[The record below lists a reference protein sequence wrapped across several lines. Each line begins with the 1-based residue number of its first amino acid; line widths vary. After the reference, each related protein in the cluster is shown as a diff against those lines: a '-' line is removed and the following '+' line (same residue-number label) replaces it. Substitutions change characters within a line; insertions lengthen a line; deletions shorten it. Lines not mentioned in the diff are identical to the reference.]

1 MSEYIDFARFYD
13 RLMYDCDYDQRA
25 DYIISLF
32 NRFAC
37 KPKLMLD
44 LACGTGNFTYRMAKR
59 GVDVIGVDMS
69 ADMLG
74 IAREK
79 AELYNASPL
88 FLCQKADEL
97 DLYGT
102 IDSCICTL
110 DSVNH
115 ITDYDELCRAFDKV
129 SLFMEKGGLFIFDAN
144 TEYKHK
150 VILGD
155 NTFVTD
161 DGELYT
167 VWSNENDG
175 NIVNITLDFFLK
187 KGDMYERFSEEFSE
201 RAYTDEELKNA
212 LENAGFETVA
222 VYGDMTFDAPKPDE
236 ERKIFIARK
245 I

>member
-13 RLMYDCDYDQRA
+13 RLMDDCDYDARA
-25 DYIISLF
+25 DYLYELF

-44 LACGTGNFTYRMAKR
+44 LACGTGNFSYRMIKH

-69 ADMLG
+69 AEMLN

-79 AELYNASPL
+79 AEKHGSSPL

-115 ITDYDELCRAFDKV
+115 ITDYDELCRSFARV
-129 SLFMEKGGLFIFDAN
+129 ALFMEKGGLFIFDAN
-144 TEYKHK
+144 TEYKHAH
-150 VILGD
+150 ILGN
-155 NTFVTD
+155 NTFISD
-161 DGELYT
+161 DDDLYT
-167 VWSNENDG
+167 VWCNECG
-175 NIVNITLDFFLK
+175 GTVVNITLDFFLK
-187 KGDMYERFSEEFSE
+187 SGESYQRFSEQFEE
-201 RAYTDEELKNA
+201 RAYSDDEFAYA
-212 LENAGFETVA
+212 LESAGFKLLA
-222 VYGDMTFDAPKPDE
+222 VYGDMTVNAPAEDE

-245 I
+245 K

>member
-13 RLMYDCDYDQRA
+13 RLMDDCDYDARA
-25 DYIISLF
+25 DYLYQLF

-44 LACGTGNFTYRMAKR
+44 LACGTGNFSYRMIKH

-69 ADMLG
+69 AEMLN

-79 AELYNASPL
+79 AEQHGSSPL

-115 ITDYDELCRAFDKV
+115 ITDYDELCRSFARV
-129 SLFMEKGGLFIFDAN
+129 ALFMEKGGLFIFDAN
-144 TEYKHK
+144 TEYKHAH
-150 VILGD
+150 VLGN
-155 NTFVTD
+155 NTFISD
-161 DGELYT
+161 DDELYT
-167 VWSNENDG
+167 VWCNECDG
-175 NIVNITLDFFLK
+175 TVVNITLDFFFK
-187 KGDMYERFSEEFSE
+187 SGESYQRFSEEFEE
-201 RAYTDEELKNA
+201 RAYSDDEFAYA
-212 LENAGFETVA
+212 LEAAGFELLA
-222 VYGDMTFDAPKPDE
+222 VYGDMTVNAPAKDE

-245 I
+245 K